1 VTVEAATITRRPGA
15 ARADVRVTSPA
26 PRPQWRELLEADG
39 HALVPQSPEWL
50 DAICAVDGYRDA
62 SRLYETPW
70 GTRMLLPMVRR
81 SAGRLGSLAPQASLP
96 PAWGMGGLVAD
107 RPLLRRDVEAVVEQL
122 AAEPALRT
130 TIRPNPLHAELW
142 TAARR
147 AGAIEIPRLA
157 HVLDLDGGRDAV
169 WERFASSARQGVRR
183 AERSGVEV
191 ECDSSGRLV
200 PVFYELLELSVER
213 WAGRQHEPLALARW
227 RARRRDPLRK
237 FERLA
242 AALGDAMRVWVARH
256 EGRPVASILVLQD
269 GNASYTRGAMDTA
282 AAGKLRTNE
291 LLHWLAIGDACE
303 AGCRHYHLGESGPSS
318 SLARFKEKFGARP
331 VPYSEYRFERLP
343 LTRADAA
350 ARGLVK
356 RALRFRDA

>member
-1 VTVEAATITRRPGA
+1 
-15 ARADVRVTSPA
+15 
-26 PRPQWRELLEADG
+26 
-39 HALVPQSPEWL
+39 
-50 DAICAVDGYRDA
+50 
-62 SRLYETPW
+62 
-70 GTRMLLPMVRR
+70 
-81 SAGRLGSLAPQASLP
+81 
-96 PAWGMGGLVAD
+96 
-107 RPLLRRDVEAVVEQL
+107 
-122 AAEPALRT
+122 
-130 TIRPNPLHAELW
+130 
-142 TAARR
+142 
-147 AGAIEIPRLA
+147 
-157 HVLDLDGGRDAV
+157 
-169 WERFASSARQGVRR
+169 
-183 AERSGVEV
+183 
-191 ECDSSGRLV
+191 
-200 PVFYELLELSVER
+200 
-213 WAGRQHEPLALARW
+213 
-227 RARRRDPLRK
+227 
-237 FERLA
+237 
-242 AALGDAMRVWVARH
+242 MRVWVARH